1 MFDIFYKKN
10 NNKDLF
16 DFFTDNSENRITNMQ
31 NYIPIYSRFFSLNE
45 VNNNKI
51 NLNNKYS
58 IKKIKSQ
65 ETENKFKILV
75 ESNDENRTNHTKK
88 SFFKYS
94 PLIDATKY
102 MAGKYKDISQ
112 NIICNLPKLN
122 NKNVLK
128 KINCYDNSAYID
140 SFFSYLTSQLLNT
153 YKFIHGIDFYG
164 SFLGIKENFKFDIT
178 DELEYLYDY
187 DFFHKNKNIL
197 FRTDEIHE
205 ELMEDD
211 TRKNR
216 KKINIGESEEIKIE
230 NINNEMYD
238 GVFQILTTQN
248 IKKHNLFFDDIEI
261 SNIDYKRENE
271 MEKVSNNKTNTE
283 CSSRVS
289 DTSNEDNEDDDENC
303 EYSDDDEEN
312 DEDEFSD
319 ITNELTNVYAN
330 VINFPCQIICLEDL
344 DNTLDFL
351 LEETN
356 ISDKHVI
363 SCLFQIIMTLIVYQ
377 KLFDFTHND
386 LHTNNIMFKKSEK
399 KYIHYYYNDKYYSVP
414 TFGRIYKII
423 DFGRAIYK
431 FKNKQISSDCFYN
444 KGEASGQYNFSVFR
458 NKNKKEI
465 KPNKAFDLT
474 RLGCSLYDHY
484 IEDIDNEIK
493 KPLAKLITEWITDDN
508 EKNILYKKNGEERYP
523 DFKLYKMITRK
534 CTKNTPEFQLNR
546 PIFQKFITSKRK
558 IGKKAP
564 IINIEKMPTYI

>member
-10 NNKDLF
+10 NNQDLF
-16 DFFTDNSENRITNMQ
+16 DFFTDNSENRITDMQ

-58 IKKIKSQ
+58 INKIKSQ
-65 ETENKFKILV
+65 ETENKFTVLV
-75 ESNDENRTNHTKK
+75 ESDDKNRTKHAKK

-128 KINCYDNSAYID
+128 KIDCHDNSAYTD
-140 SFFSYLTSQLLNT
+140 SFFSYLTSQLLHT

-187 DFFHKNKNIL
+187 EFFHENKNIL

-216 KKINIGESEEIKIE
+216 KKIKIEGSEEIKIE
-230 NINNEMYD
+230 NIDNEMYD
-238 GVFQILTTQN
+238 DVFQVLTTQN
-248 IKKHNLFFDDIEI
+248 IKKHNLFFDDITL

-271 MEKVSNNKTNTE
+271 IEKKSNKTNTE

-289 DTSNEDNEDDDENC
+289 DTSNEEDD
-303 EYSDDDEEN
+303 SDDGDDGDDGDEEE
-312 DEDEFSD
+312 DEEEFSD
-319 ITNELTNVYAN
+319 ITNELTNVFAN
-330 VINFPCQIICLEDL
+330 VINFPCQIICLEQL

-356 ISDKHVI
+356 IPDRHVI

-386 LHTNNIMFKKSEK
+386 LHTNNIMFQKTDK

-414 TFGRIYKII
+414 TFGKIYKII

-484 IEDIDNEIK
+484 VEDVDGEIK
-493 KPLAKLITEWITDDN
+493 KPLVKLITEWITDDN

-534 CTKNTPEFQLNR
+534 CTKNTPEFQLTK
-546 PIFQKFITSKRK
+546 PMFQKFITSKRK

-564 IINIEKMPTYI
+564 IINIEKIPTYI